1 VSRFLQLH
9 VLTDYPPSNPNRD
22 DLGKPKSAIVGGAP
36 RQRISSQAI
45 KRAIRTSDVFQ
56 TALAGKLGDRTQ
68 RMGEVII
75 DHLTKMGADSK
86 KAEAIAREIAGAFGK
101 IEDKKDAEKVRIR
114 QLAFVS
120 PDERALALA
129 LADKAMAGEAMPKEK
144 ELAKLILQK
153 ADGAVDVAMFGRMLA
168 DNPDYNREA
177 AVQVSHAFTTN
188 QVRLEDDYYTAVDD
202 LKEPSEDMG
211 AGFVGE
217 AGFGSG
223 VYYLYVCVNRPQ
235 LVENLGGDV
244 GLAQKGLEA
253 LARAAAMASP
263 SGKKNSF
270 ANHTRA
276 GFVLAEKG
284 TRQPRSL
291 ASAFTNPVTG
301 SLMAESVRRLKERRA
316 GFANIYGQ
324 DWDAEL
330 TLDVE
335 AEATATLDELA
346 GFCGAGLASS

>member
-1 VSRFLQLH
+1 VSRFLQMH

-22 DLGKPKSAIVGGAP
+22 DLGKPKSAIVGGVP

-56 TALAGKLGDRTQ
+56 ATLAGKLGDRTQ
-68 RMGEVII
+68 RMGEVILA
-75 DHLTKMGADSK
+75 HLAAKGADDK
-86 KAEAIAREIAGAFGK
+86 LAEAITKKIAVVFGK
-101 IEDKKDAEKVRIR
+101 IEDKKDAEKVRIK
-114 QLAFVS
+114 QLAFIS
-120 PDERALALA
+120 PEEKKLALV
-129 LADKAMAGEAMPKEK
+129 LADKALAGEAVPTEK
-144 ELAKLILQK
+144 ELAKIVLQK

-188 QVRLEDDYYTAVDD
+188 QVRLEDDFYTAVDD
-202 LKEPSEDMG
+202 LKGPSEDMG

-223 VYYLYVCVNRPQ
+223 VYYLYICVNRE
-235 LVENLGGDV
+235 LLIENLGGDAT
-244 GLAQKGLEA
+244 LAQKGLEA
-253 LARAAAMASP
+253 LASAAAMASP

-276 GFVLAEKG
+276 GFILAEKG
-284 TRQPRSL
+284 DRQPRSL

-301 SLMAESVRRLKERRA
+301 PLMAESVRRLTERRA
-316 GFANIYGQ
+316 NFAKIYGQ

-330 TLDVE
+330 TIDVE
-335 AEATATLDELA
+335 ADTTATLDELA
-346 GFCGAGLASS
+346 AFCGMGLSTS